1 MKQHFLLLL
10 LLLLLSPQLAHA
22 QGGWTGDLDEFII
35 EDGIAK
41 HQNNGKS
48 GSAVIYKDFTSEA
61 SGSFTWSLGFVF
73 QDLPTSSNTFEVT
86 LFNQEVGNFRYYY
99 KVVPTKTI
107 LALDWSKRPT
117 RK

>member
-22 QGGWTGDLDEFII
+22 QGEWTGDLDEFII
-35 EDGIAK
+35 EEGIAK

-48 GSAVIYKDFTSEA
+48 GGAVIYKNFTSEA
-61 SGSFTWSLGFVF
+61 SGSFTWSFGFVF

-99 KVVPTKTI
+99 KVVPTKNNTSI
-107 LALDWSKRPT
+107 VA
-117 RK
+117 